1 MDQLAVISVP
11 GFSAT
16 ATFAGDELLVRMR
29 GNADL
34 EVQPELAS
42 FLPEVHAAALK
53 RAASE
58 VTVDLREVEFMNS
71 SCIKELVS
79 WLQRVLDLAPDRRY
93 RMRLQQGTQ
102 HWQTRS
108 LLVLKAFAGDLVDI
122 ER

>member
-1 MDQLAVISVP
+1 MDQLAAISVP

-16 ATFAGDELLVRMR
+16 ATCRGDEVLVRMQ

-34 EVQPELAS
+34 AVQPELAA
-42 FLPEVHAAALK
+42 FLPEVHAGVLT
-53 RAASE
+53 RGASE

-79 WLQRVLDLAPDRRY
+79 WLQRVLDLAPERRY
-93 RMRLQQGTQ
+93 RMRLQQGAQ
-102 HWQTRS
+102 HWQARS

-122 ER
+122 EL